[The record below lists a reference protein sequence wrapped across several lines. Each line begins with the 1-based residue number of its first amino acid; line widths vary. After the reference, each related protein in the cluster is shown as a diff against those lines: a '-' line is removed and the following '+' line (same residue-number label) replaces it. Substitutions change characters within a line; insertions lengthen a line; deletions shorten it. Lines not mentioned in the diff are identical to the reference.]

1 MEDYEYKVINLH
13 ATYSKIISKSTSNI
27 SKNTRESGSRR
38 FYLGNSSSFGGCF
51 EIFLRLSSGI
61 RAVDALTSLG
71 RSPPIAATPLPAAL
85 PIFTELY
92 RRLPIF
98 RTFLGD
104 FSHQKRPLT
113 RLSVL
118 LFQCYSTVLFLLH
131 RSFGLSCE
139 NRVLSA
145 DLRSR

>member
-1 MEDYEYKVINLH
+1 MQS
-13 ATYSKIISKSTSNI
+13 YSMTISKSTSNI

-38 FYLGNSSSFGGCF
+38 FYPGNSSSFGGCF

-71 RSPPIAATPLPAAL
+71 RSTPIAATPLPTAL

-98 RTFLGD
+98 TESYRLFTDFYRILPTFYR
-104 FSHQKRPLT
+104 F
-113 RLSVL
+113 
-118 LFQCYSTVLFLLH
+118 
-131 RSFGLSCE
+131 FGLSWE
-139 NRVLSA
+139 TSA
-145 DLRSR
+145 IKNYHSQDSRDSGSRRIDFLGNPVEYY